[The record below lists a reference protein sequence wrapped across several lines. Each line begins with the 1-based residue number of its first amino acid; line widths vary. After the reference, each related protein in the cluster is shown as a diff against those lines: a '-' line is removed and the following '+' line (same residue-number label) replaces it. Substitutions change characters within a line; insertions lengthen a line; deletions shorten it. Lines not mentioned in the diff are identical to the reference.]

1 MGSIRARRV
10 LDALSRLVPSRP
22 EYGRQSY
29 WDKTYKSALFPFE
42 WAGLTFEDLVEYRY
56 TTQEQPAAS
65 RGALEHDVPKDA
77 PALLLG
83 TGTSLFPEAM
93 AEAGWGDLTSIDF
106 AASVVGPRRE
116 AAEEHLL
123 GVRWLETDAR
133 RMDAFASCTFAS
145 ALDKGL
151 LDGSY
156 LGGPPQVQREPPHCS
171 IPSHIVIVVLPI
183 ASNDVPSPHRV
194 RHSSHP
200 IPAHPGHLDP
210 FQTISFHVHP
220 ILISPQCAPS
230 DPTPARHGR
239 GCERDRA
246 GLASGRSPPH
256 DVLLLAAFL
265 PPAVAGDWI
274 PLSPLCAFFHMRL
287 NPAIRSVLTIV
298 RRPGRSGRRLSVGAW
313 TRYTCT
319 GCVSLRC
326 HIHDE

>member
-1 MGSIRARRV
+1 M
-10 LDALSRLVPSRP
+10 
-22 EYGRQSY
+22 
-29 WDKTYKSALFPFE
+29 YKSALFPFE

-156 LGGPPQVQREPPHCS
+156 LGGPPQLAMEEVASETAR
-171 IPSHIVIVVLPI
+171 VL
-183 ASNDVPSPHRV
+183 R
-194 RHSSHP
+194 
-200 IPAHPGHLDP
+200 PGGLLL
-210 FQTISFHVHP
+210 TMSF
-220 ILISPQCAPS
+220 S
-230 DPTPARHGR
+230 
-239 GCERDRA
+239 
-246 GLASGRSPPH
+246 SPPF
-256 DVLLLAAFL
+256 FL
-265 PPAVAGDWI
+265 PPLQVTG
-274 PLSPLCAFFHMRL
+274 SRSHHCA
-287 NPAIRSVLTIV
+287 RSF
-298 RRPGRSGRRLSVGAW
+298 
-313 TRYTCT
+313 TC
-319 GCVSLRC
+319 V
-326 HIHDE
+326 